1 MDTTEDN
8 ELTQWY
14 STYGFITAERILSK
28 YHINLPSDM
37 LSPAIRNSSSFYHR
51 LMQIPL
57 KNVLNGIVLQ
67 QAQDY
72 HIYAQKLFIDYL
84 LSGESAAPESSPGAF
99 TRESLEQERHILVSH
114 GEAFHQVQSTH
125 NALIASSQNYL
136 IQVAKQWQAKFDKAI
151 QSLKTTLSDEG
162 FSVKPS
168 TIRQAIHHVFIHC
181 GSGHEEPSL
190 VVNTLN
196 EIIACSLNAEIKDK
210 LLHDLSELI
219 THSAVF
225 EETTAAFY
233 IQTQSMHEK
242 AKSYRTQFY
251 NTILR
256 INDLI
261 KLVPDYKIN
270 VEQDVINRE
279 LLYFDKSIGGV

>member
-37 LSPAIRNSSSFYHR
+37 LSSAIRNSSSFYHR
-51 LMQIPL
+51 LMQVPL

-84 LSGESAAPESSPGAF
+84 LSGESVAPDTSPGAF
-99 TRESLEQERHILVSH
+99 TRESLEQERHILVTH
-114 GEAFHQVQSTH
+114 GDAFHQVQLTH
-125 NALIASSQNYL
+125 EALIAASQNYL
-136 IQVAKQWQAKFDKAI
+136 IKTTNQWQAKFEKAI
-151 QSLKTTLSDEG
+151 QSLKTTLNDEG
-162 FSVKPS
+162 LSVKSS
-168 TIRQAIHHVFIHC
+168 TIRQAIHHVFIRC
-181 GSGHEEPSL
+181 GSGQEAPSL
-190 VVNTLN
+190 VVDTLN
-196 EIIACSLNAEIKDK
+196 EVLACSMDAGVKDK
-210 LLHDLSELI
+210 LFLDLSELI
-219 THSAVF
+219 SDSALF
-225 EETTAAFY
+225 EENTADFY
-233 IQTQSMHEK
+233 TQALAMRERS
-242 AKSYRTQFY
+242 KSYRTQFY

-279 LLYFDKSIGGV
+279 LLYFDKSIGEV